1 MFKKIIVLV
10 LFLNS
15 VNCQN
20 WALNKLIPV
29 DYNKYEVPLQNNL
42 DSGKLTLMLIFWL
55 TKKFCL
61 AYLTLNASITLNSF
75 AANEKSQVNK
85 NF

>member
-42 DSGKLTLMLIFWL
+42 DSGKLTLMLIF
-55 TKKFCL
+55 
-61 AYLTLNASITLNSF
+61 
-75 AANEKSQVNK
+75 
-85 NF
+85 